1 MMTSLYRSPLSS
13 NVLKN
18 KQNYNTASNTVLR
31 RECRPYGFLQ
41 KVNGWWF
48 RYFSRS
54 PGWWVMSQQAPLWQ
68 LAGGNDGHA
77 VRGGR
82 DARCSSRRGGARA
95 DRGVCSVARAAR
107 GHTSLLAL
115 RRRAASPLCRTT
127 RPLGAS
133 RGPRARPASLL
144 LLVSW
149 LAAAN
154 TAAASDPACPQDPPT
169 EQPACASC
177 RYYENAREYSLQLI
191 RDSLLAKL
199 AFERAPNTTGRQ
211 LPPVPADLMERY
223 ERRPPPPG
231 VQADAPANSR
241 TLVSHTEPDDFLA
254 RTDNVFIFA
263 R

>member
-1 MMTSLYRSPLSS
+1 
-13 NVLKN
+13 
-18 KQNYNTASNTVLR
+18 
-31 RECRPYGFLQ
+31 
-41 KVNGWWF
+41 
-48 RYFSRS
+48 
-54 PGWWVMSQQAPLWQ
+54 MSQQALLWQ
-68 LAGGNDGHA
+68 VAGGNDGHA

-82 DARCSSRRGGARA
+82 GARCSSRRRRRGGAGVN
-95 DRGVCSVARAAR
+95 RGVCSVARAAR

-149 LAAAN
+149 LAAAT
-154 TAAASDPACPQDPPT
+154 TAAASDPACPEDPPT
-169 EQPACASC
+169 AQLACDSC

-199 AFERAPNTTGRQ
+199 EFTQAPNTTGRQ
-211 LPPVPADLMERY
+211 LPPVPANLMERY

-241 TLVSHTEPDDFLA
+241 TLVTHTEPDDFLA